1 MVETND
7 FYKRV
12 LRDLRISVTDRCN
25 FRCRYCMPEEIFN
38 KDYPFLSRDHILSVE
53 ETVRIA
59 RIFTR
64 LGVQKMRITGGEP
77 ILRKELPE
85 IIAGISEIK
94 GAEDIALTTN
104 GSLLAKQ
111 AVKLREAG
119 LMRVAVSLDALD
131 DETFMRMNGGKAR
144 VRQVLEG
151 IDAAAEAGLQVKVN
165 MVVQKGVNEHAL
177 LPMVRYFRE
186 KGHILRMIEYMD
198 VGNTNGWDWK
208 QVVSKKEILER
219 VGAEFPL
226 APADPNYPGEVASRF
241 RFLDGKGEIGVISSV
256 SDAFCSTCTRGR
268 LSADGMFYT
277 CLFATKGHDLRTLL
291 RSDASDDE
299 IMERIISIWEGRH
312 DQYSLERGT
321 TGGERNEGAK
331 VEMSRIGG

>member
-1 MVETND
+1 METND
-7 FYKRV
+7 YYKRV

-38 KDYPFLSRDHILSVE
+38 KDYAFLSRDHILSVD

-59 RIFTR
+59 RIFAR

-85 IIAGISEIK
+85 IIAGISQIEGIK
-94 GAEDIALTTN
+94 DIALTTN

-111 AVKLREAG
+111 AGKLKAAG

-131 DETFMRMNGGKAR
+131 DETFMKMNGGKAS
-144 VRQVLEG
+144 VQQVLEG
-151 IDAAAEAGLQVKVN
+151 IDAAAEAGLLVKIN

-208 QVVSKKEILER
+208 QVVSKKEIVER
-219 VGAEFPL
+219 IGEQFPL
-226 APADPNYPGEVASRF
+226 EPVDPNYSGEVASRF
-241 RFLDGKGEIGVISSV
+241 RFKDGQGEIGVISSV

-277 CLFATKGHDLRTLL
+277 CLFATKGHDLRKLL
-291 RSDASDDE
+291 RSEADDE
-299 IMERIISIWEGRH
+299 AIMKEIVSIWEGRH

-321 TGGERNEGAK
+321 ENGNRTGGAK

>member
-1 MVETND
+1 METND
-7 FYKRV
+7 YYKRV

-38 KDYPFLSRDHILSVE
+38 QDYSFLSRDHILSVD
-53 ETVRIA
+53 ETIRIA
-59 RIFTR
+59 RIFAR
-64 LGVQKMRITGGEP
+64 LGVTKMRITGGEP
-77 ILRKELPE
+77 ILRKELPD
-85 IIAGISEIK
+85 IIAGIAGIEGIQ
-94 GAEDIALTTN
+94 DIALTTN

-111 AVKLREAG
+111 AAKLREAG

-131 DETFMRMNGGKAR
+131 DETFMKMNGGKAR
-144 VRQVLEG
+144 VQQVLDG
-151 IDAAAEAGLQVKVN
+151 IDAAAEAGLLVKIN

-208 QVVSKKEILER
+208 QVVSKKEMLDRI
-219 VGAEFPL
+219 GAEFPL
-226 APADPNYPGEVASRF
+226 VPVEPNYTGEVASRF

-277 CLFATKGHDLRTLL
+277 CLFATHGHDLRKLL
-291 RSDASDDE
+291 RSETDDE
-299 IMERIISIWEGRH
+299 AILEKITSIWEGRH

-321 TGGERNEGAK
+321 ASGVRSAGAK

>member
-38 KDYPFLSRDHILSVE
+38 KDYPFLSRDHILSVD

-144 VRQVLEG
+144 VQQVLEG

-219 VGAEFPL
+219 IGEEFPL
-226 APADPNYPGEVASRF
+226 EPADPNYPGEVASRF

-299 IMERIISIWEGRH
+299 IMYRIMSIWEGRN

>member
-1 MVETND
+1 METND
-7 FYKRV
+7 YYKRV
-12 LRDLRISVTDRCN
+12 LKDLRISVTDRCN

-38 KDYPFLSRDHILSVE
+38 QDYPFLSRDHVLSVD
-53 ETVRIA
+53 ETIRIA
-59 RIFTR
+59 RIFAR
-64 LGVQKMRITGGEP
+64 LGVTKMRITGGEP
-77 ILRKELPE
+77 ILRKELPD
-85 IIAGISEIK
+85 IIAGIAGIEGIQ
-94 GAEDIALTTN
+94 DIALTTN

-111 AVKLREAG
+111 AAKLREAG

-131 DETFMRMNGGKAR
+131 DETFMKMNGGKAR
-144 VRQVLEG
+144 VQQVLDG
-151 IDAAAEAGLQVKVN
+151 IDAAAEAGLLVKIN

-208 QVVSKKEILER
+208 QVVSKKEMLDRI
-219 VGAEFPL
+219 GAEFPL
-226 APADPNYPGEVASRF
+226 VPVEPNYTGEVASRF

-277 CLFATKGHDLRTLL
+277 CLFATQGHDLRKLL
-291 RSDASDDE
+291 RSETDDE
-299 IMERIISIWEGRH
+299 AILEKITSIWEGRN

-321 TGGERNEGAK
+321 ASGVRSAGAK

>member
-1 MVETND
+1 METND

-38 KDYPFLSRDHILSVE
+38 KDYPFLSRDHILSVD

-144 VRQVLEG
+144 VQQVLEG

-219 VGAEFPL
+219 IGEEFPL
-226 APADPNYPGEVASRF
+226 EPADPNYPGEVASRF

-299 IMERIISIWEGRH
+299 IMYRIMSIWEGRN

>member
-1 MVETND
+1 METND
-7 FYKRV
+7 YYNRI

-38 KDYPFLSRDHILSVE
+38 QDYPFLSRGDILSVD

-59 RIFTR
+59 RIFAR

-85 IIAGISEIK
+85 IIAGISQTQGVK
-94 GAEDIALTTN
+94 DIALTTN
-104 GSLLAKQ
+104 GSLLAQQ
-111 AVKLREAG
+111 AAKLREAG

-144 VRQVLEG
+144 VQQVLDG
-151 IDAAAEAGLQVKVN
+151 IDAAAEAGLLVKVN

-198 VGNTNGWDWK
+198 VGNSNGWDWK
-208 QVVSKKEILER
+208 HVVSKKEIVER
-219 VGAEFPL
+219 ISAEFPL
-226 APADPNYPGEVASRF
+226 EPADPNYTGEVASRF

-277 CLFATKGHDLRTLL
+277 CLFATKGHDLRELL

-299 IMERIISIWEGRH
+299 IAERITSIWRGRH
-312 DQYSLERGT
+312 DQYSLERESAREGQ
-321 TGGERNEGAK
+321 GGGAK

>member
-1 MVETND
+1 METSD
-7 FYKRV
+7 YFKRT

-25 FRCRYCMPEEIFN
+25 FRCRYCMPEEIFG
-38 KDYPFLSRDHILSVE
+38 KDYPFLSRDSVLSVD

-59 RIFTR
+59 RIFAR
-64 LGVQKMRITGGEP
+64 LGVRKMRITGGEP

-85 IIAGISEIK
+85 IVAGIAEIE
-94 GAEDIALTTN
+94 GVEDIALTTN

-111 AVKLREAG
+111 AAKLREAG

-131 DETFMRMNGGKAR
+131 DDTFMKMNGGKAN

-151 IDAAAEAGLQVKVN
+151 IDAAAEAGLSVKVN

-208 QVVSKKEILER
+208 HVISKKEMLER
-219 VGAEFPL
+219 IGAEFPL
-226 APADPNYPGEVASRF
+226 ESAAPNYTGEVASRY
-241 RFLDGKGEIGVISSV
+241 RFADGKGEIGIISSV
-256 SDAFCSTCTRGR
+256 SDAFCQTCTRGR

-291 RSDASDDE
+291 RSDASDDD
-299 IMERIISIWEGRH
+299 IARRIGSIWEGRH
-312 DQYSLERGT
+312 DRYSLEREEARGKT
-321 TGGERNEGAK
+321 DGAK